1 MGSGQMWGRARG
13 ALKDWGLAVNQ
24 KGETCRQV
32 LPPLYQLFTNP
43 PNEVGSCG
51 SNE

>member
-1 MGSGQMWGRARG
+1 MIVCLEQDRFGRREKG
-13 ALKDWGLAVNQ
+13 VGPILKGGVPVGRN
-24 KGETCRQV
+24 
-32 LPPLYQLFTNP
+32 PPLYQLFTNP